1 MKSNIIRRLTLL
13 SPAILFSLS
22 LPLTGLAEES
32 AGDQS
37 EPQTYARFVPE
48 RSDDFAWENDLI
60 AFRAYGPALRDSS
73 ENSGFDCWLKRVD
86 YPIVDKWYQQ
96 NSEGMS
102 YHKDHGEGLDNYKVG
117 DSAGCGGTG
126 IWINGEREPLETFTE
141 HEVIELTAERSQFKL
156 SYERDIDGVIYG
168 EEKIVTV
175 EMGTRLFTVDSTF
188 FKDGK
193 PAADLPVCVG
203 LLSNDGKGQHSSDK
217 AQGWIAIWEELDDS
231 ELGTGRGLS
240 ITSWSNPCVSRGIR
254 RWAVSSVLRTNSFST
269 GTALWRKPDSECTR
283 LPMIRKACPTPYFPL
298 SSRSRNP

>member
-60 AFRAYGPALRDSS
+60 AFRAYGPTLRDSS

-231 ELGTGRGLS
+231 ELGTGAKMAPARVDEIKYVKKKGKLNS
-240 ITSWSNPCVSRGIR
+240 HLFLITRTDEEGKLRYQAGYGWKKAGGIQSQDQ
-254 RWAVSSVLRTNSFST
+254 WEA
-269 GTALWRKPDSECTR
+269 
-283 LPMIRKACPTPYFPL
+283 YL
-298 SSRSRNP
+298 SSAGE